1 MIIGI
6 IAEGSYPYV
15 TGGVSSWIH
24 QLITELPD
32 IYFKVISIMP
42 SKQEKLNYKYEI
54 PDNLLEIKTIYLDD
68 YLSLK
73 HRNGSKKIH
82 LKYKEKENL
91 INFLYM
97 NQDVDWKEIIK
108 LISSKKR
115 IGNTLDFLQSEL
127 FWNIIIDYYEEK
139 YEGEN
144 FNTFFWTIRT
154 MLLPFVNILQQ
165 KPVKADIYHAVS
177 TGYAGIVGVSYH
189 ELTRKPLILTEH
201 GIYAREREEEILK
214 APWVTG
220 IYKKL
225 WIDFF
230 YFISQAVYKEADKII
245 TLFERNQIIQ
255 RELGAPKDI
264 SEIIANGV
272 DVEKYNIEKEEHEG
286 YIVGAI
292 LRIVPIK
299 DVMTLI
305 RAFKIVKDTKEN
317 TKLYLVG
324 PTDEDQE
331 YYEQCKSLVE
341 LLNLQNDVIFTG
353 SVDVKKYLKII
364 DVMVLTSVSEGQPLV
379 ILEAMASKIPVV
391 ATDVGACKE
400 LLEENEYEGACGLIT
415 NLVAPN
421 ETANQIIYL
430 LENEAVRKEMGNN
443 GRIRT
448 ERAYKKELFI
458 KSYEKIYI
466 ELR

>member
-108 LISSKKR
+108 LISNKKR

-400 LLEENEYEGACGLIT
+400 LLEENEYEGASGLIT